1 MSEWNLSVRLTGQGS
16 DLVSTLRDSAKEART
31 LTRRIKA
38 ARRAIRDLQETA
50 ATPIDIHLTVDGDHL
65 RSDVQAAVTAAGD
78 DHGIAIRLGVDGD
91 HLRSEIQAA
100 ITAAGDDHK
109 VAVRLDVDDAH
120 LSGEVQTAVAAAG
133 QGHGIAVQLGVDGDH
148 LRDEVQAAVT
158 AAGTGHSITVPLDV
172 DADHLRDEVTAAIT
186 AATTGQSID
195 LSVDITGTTTAI
207 AALERLREQAQ
218 LTSHSLNSLQRYAR
232 EAGNEL
238 SELGVKAR
246 FAATGIRSLNTAT
259 LRSHGRLEGLSERSR
274 TLRTDLDDLNGST
287 RRLGGSLGG
296 LRGRL
301 GTAGRSGQDAGDKFE
316 FSKKELILLA
326 QALAPVAAAAVPVA
340 QAMAAAGVGTAAFGI
355 AIAGQISKLTEAAEA
370 EKKYK
375 DAVDEHGKTSQEAI
389 KAQVAYHRVM
399 AKMPPAT
406 RETAA
411 AFSSLK
417 DEYKSWSDSLASDTM
432 PVATKGLQVMSMLLP
447 KLTPMVKGAAT
458 EFDRL
463 VTFAGGAINTPG
475 FDRLMEKLS
484 GASTEALHHIV
495 NGIVDLVQAAEGFS
509 GNQDMAEFLDYCRK
523 NGPLVAETLKN
534 LAQAAVHLMAAT
546 ADSGVS
552 ILTLV
557 NALAKL
563 VNAVPTSAIATFLQ
577 LYTALRLVKMGAA
590 AVAAVTGSQAAT
602 GLAAFVRSARFGGV
616 GPAIVG
622 VTQRMST
629 MTKVAGGL
637 GVLGAVAIGINALA
651 ENARGAPPDVDKL
664 TTSLKNLATAGKFT
678 GELKSTF
685 GDMDGFIGKLK
696 TLDAQ
701 RAGMGKVKDSFWT
714 GFVPAFDK
722 IAPKL
727 DDLANGHKSMG
738 ALSDD
743 FKSVDQSLSQLV
755 TNGHADVATA
765 QFKKFEKAMRAAG
778 YSTKDIKKVFPD
790 YTGAVADLKAEQDI
804 AAQGMGAFGQEAI
817 STKTK
822 LDAQKQ
828 SADGLRLSIVALNE
842 VNRAGSGAMNAFE
855 QAIDDTSKAAK
866 KHHGQLSMNKGELDL
881 NTQGARD
888 AESALRDLATK
899 TDAATVAAREQKKP
913 WEEINGI
920 YARGRKEFIENARAM
935 GLNKAEA
942 GQLADEMLRI
952 PKKTST
958 TFAMKTEDA
967 VTGLNAVMTAMKK
980 TPDAKSVTVKALTK
994 DAIGILESLGFKVT
1008 HMKDGSFKVTAATG
1022 SALSNI
1028 GGVQT
1033 ARDALKGKSIPV
1045 TANTGGF
1052 WGAVRGLAGKV
1063 LGTSYINVAY
1073 RKLNNA
1079 SPKFADGGIVNAYAN
1094 GGFHS
1099 PRVRTFA
1106 QGGENHVAQIAP
1118 GGSWRIW
1125 AEDETGGESYI
1136 PLSRTKR
1143 PRSRKIAEETV
1154 RRLGG
1159 NPDMIQWNA
1168 AGSVTD
1174 WRYDPTSGSLYSAS
1188 DAGSAGHKTKKVKV
1202 KGKTKEVD
1210 YFDIGAVES
1219 KLKSAA
1225 KATRAWNAD
1234 LERVA
1239 DRAGGDVADA
1249 LASMGKDGM
1258 ALAKKMAHG
1267 STKYINDMSKA
1278 LRDLQK
1284 TAKASLTDYTRQLG
1298 TANKLNKTFSD
1309 NLATLAAQGYGDL
1322 AKQLAAQNDESAQ
1335 QLAAAAVKDKKK
1347 ASSANDAAKTANNA
1361 LTGDQVEQLVAIIAA
1376 IKTSKTGIHDVAATT
1391 GLGEDEIVAT
1401 ATKATS
1407 QIKQSLGGRAGRFL
1421 TDLGKA
1427 TKGLAYANG
1436 GIRSGIYATK
1446 GGAVTFAEPS
1456 TGGEA
1461 YIPLANSKRRSALP
1475 VLNDVASR
1483 FGVGMRDAAQGR
1495 VVIIR
1500 EQGPLVG
1507 ETHFHMG
1514 NRRSDRDLA
1523 RDIDDRQ
1530 GYQLRRLSRGGVAA
1544 R

>member
-1 MSEWNLSVRLTGQGS
+1 MSEWNLSVRLSGQGS
-16 DLVSTLRDSAKEART
+16 DLART
-31 LTRRIKA
+31 LREASREARSADREVNRLRTDIGRLRREA
-38 ARRAIRDLQETA
+38 GRAIRLKVTVDSRGLRAEVRNAVQRSGTGSRIA
-50 ATPIDIHLTVDGDHL
+50 VPLTVDGRGL
-65 RSDVQAAVTAAGD
+65 RRDVQAAVSTAGSGRRIAVPLTVDGRGLRREVRAAVTTAGT
-78 DHGIAIRLGVDGD
+78 GNRIAVRLGVDGRG
-91 HLRSEIQAA
+91 LR
-100 ITAAGDDHK
+100 
-109 VAVRLDVDDAH
+109 R
-120 LSGEVQTAVAAAG
+120 
-133 QGHGIAVQLGVDGDH
+133 
-148 LRDEVQAAVT
+148 EVQAALT
-158 AAGTGHSITVPLDV
+158 AAGTGNRITIPLDV
-172 DADHLRDEVTAAIT
+172 DTGTLVRDTNRATRNLTALRDQGGDTARVLHQIARAARGAGDDLGHLAANAVVANAALRRINTT
-186 AATTGQSID
+186 ANRANTRFGD
-195 LSVDITGTTTAI
+195 LST
-207 AALERLREQAQ
+207 
-218 LTSHSLNSLQRYAR
+218 N
-232 EAGNEL
+232 
-238 SELGVKAR
+238 
-246 FAATGIRSLNTAT
+246 
-259 LRSHGRLEGLSERSR
+259 SR
-274 TLRTDLDDLNGST
+274 TLRTDLDDLNGSAT
-287 RRLGGSLGG
+287 RLGGSLGG

-301 GTAGRSGQDAGDKFE
+301 GTVRQGADDAGSSFE
-316 FSKKELILLA
+316 LTGKDLLLLA
-326 QALAPVAAAAVPVA
+326 TALAPVAAAVVPVA
-340 QAMAAAGVGTAAFGI
+340 QAMAAAGVGAAAFGI

-389 KAQVAYHRVM
+389 KAQVAYQKVM

-417 DEYKSWSDSLASDTM
+417 DEYKGWSDSLASDTM

-484 GASTEALHHIV
+484 GASTTALHHIV
-495 NGIVDLVQAAEGFS
+495 TGIVDLVQAAEGFS
-509 GNQDMAEFLDYCRK
+509 GNQDMAEFLDYCRQ

-563 VNAVPTSAIATFLQ
+563 VNAVPTGAISTFLQ
-577 LYTALRLVKMGAA
+577 LYAALRLVKMGAA

-602 GLAAFVRSARFGGV
+602 GLASFVRSARFGGV

-651 ENARGAPPDVDKL
+651 ENARGAPPNVDKL

-696 TLDAQ
+696 TLDGQ
-701 RAGMGKVKDSFWT
+701 RAGMAKVKDSFWT

-778 YSTKDIKKVFPD
+778 YSTADIKKVFPD

-804 AAQGMGAFGQEAI
+804 AAQGMGAFGQEAL

-828 SADGLRLSIVALNE
+828 SADGLRFSIVALNE

-942 GQLADEMLRI
+942 GQLADQMLKI
-952 PKKTST
+952 PDKKST
-958 TFAMKTEDA
+958 KFDMKTEDA
-967 VTGLNAVMTAMKK
+967 VSGLNSVMAAMKR

-994 DAIGILESLGFKVT
+994 DAVALLQSLGFKVEQ
-1008 HMKDGSFKVTAATG
+1008 MPNGSFKVTAQTG
-1022 SALSNI
+1022 SALDNI
-1028 GGVQT
+1028 GGVQR
-1033 ARDALKGKSIPV
+1033 ARDALTGKSIPV
-1045 TANTGGF
+1045 SANTGGF
-1052 WGAVRGLAGKV
+1052 WGAVRGMAGKV

-1073 RKLNNA
+1073 RKVNDSA
-1079 SPKFADGGIVNAYAN
+1079 SPTFKKANGGILTGFAN

-1099 PRVRTFA
+1099 PSVRTFA
-1106 QGGENHVAQIAP
+1106 QGGSENHVAQIAP

-1202 KGKTKEVD
+1202 KGKTKSVD

-1298 TANKLNKTFSD
+1298 NANKLNKTFSD
-1309 NLATLAAQGYGDL
+1309 NLATLAAQGFGDL

-1347 ASSANDAAKTANNA
+1347 ASSANSAAKTANNA

-1376 IKTSKTGIHDVAATT
+1376 IKTSKTGIHDVAGTT

-1407 QIKQSLGGRAGRFL
+1407 QIKSALGGRAGRFL

-1427 TKGLAYANG
+1427 NKGLAYANG

-1461 YIPLANSKRRSALP
+1461 FIPLGANKRRHALP

-1483 FGVGMRDAAQGR
+1483 FGLGMRDAAEGR

-1507 ETHFHMG
+1507 AQHWHIADTP
-1514 NRRSDRDLA
+1514 RTRDLV
-1523 RDIDDRQ
+1523 RQIDDQ
-1530 GYQLRRLSRGGVAA
+1530 NGYQLRRLSRGGVAA